1 MIIQNSNERF
11 FASVVKRILVSV
23 SSVSLVAATELPI
36 AFAAPGNY
44 APTKSKVAAAPKKRV
59 AIASRID
66 ATSRIDTVVS
76 ESNVESQASTIS
88 GATASS
94 VVSTTAPSWSDT
106 PTRTSKATVA
116 KATIAKASVAKAPVV
131 KSTVAQTTVAKASV
145 ATASVVKP
153 SVKPAITAKA
163 TPSKAF
169 PSVDKSI
176 VEDKYVDEPDT
187 ETSEPTVVSA
197 TTVTKTE
204 STAVSNTMVTDTE
217 PAAVSETESTKT
229 EPTAVSETTATKT
242 EPTAVSET
250 TVTKTE
256 PTAVSETSVTKT
268 EPTAVS
274 DTTVTK
280 TEPTAVSE
288 TSVTTTEPTAA
299 PETTVTTT
307 EPTAVSE
314 TSMTKSEATSETT
327 AAKTESTTAT
337 EAVPTD
343 AVAVDTKTE
352 KIGAA
357 ESAQIAAVPILGAV
371 STNEPIVIDN
381 DEVIEVESTIKYED
395 LPTDEGKTH
404 VKTGAKF
411 PVVISSEITTK
422 TAKKGDP
429 VEARLKY
436 DLKIG
441 DRLIAKKGAVVN
453 GHINYSLPA
462 RSTMHSLVSPTRW
475 YRNSGCVGISFD
487 EIIDDKGQHLPLVA
501 VPARAARIVK
511 NKGEGREL
519 GINHD
524 GQVVGPLS
532 QQIRYKAIRIG
543 LNAALAPAGA
553 FSFGAMPIALGVIG
567 AANPSF
573 AFMKP
578 VGLNVRHRRIK
589 GFFWGALSG
598 VPGSWLIEDTV
609 VKGQEAVVKPGDEFL
624 AEFQQEFTGEPASE
638 ASMMPNAKS
647 KVHGEVMPDSKKK

>member
-1 MIIQNSNERF
+1 MQNSNERF
-11 FASVVKRILVSV
+11 FASVMKRILVSL
-23 SSVSLVAATELPI
+23 SSVSLIAATELPI
-36 AFAAPGNY
+36 AFAAPSPH
-44 APTKSKVAAAPKKRV
+44 APAKSRAASTPKKRV

-66 ATSRIDTVVS
+66 TTSRIDTVVS
-76 ESNVESQASTIS
+76 ESRNESQSSTIS

-94 VVSTTAPSWSDT
+94 IVPTTAPSWSET
-106 PTRTSKATVA
+106 PTRPSTIGSPAIAKVRSQYAVA
-116 KATIAKASVAKAPVV
+116 KAAPARVAPAKAPPAKVSAANATLAKV
-131 KSTVAQTTVAKASV
+131 STSQAPIA
-145 ATASVVKP
+145 
-153 SVKPAITAKA
+153 PAVTAKA
-163 TPSKAF
+163 AVTE
-169 PSVDKSI
+169 VDKS
-176 VEDKYVDEPDT
+176 VAEDKYVAEP
-187 ETSEPTVVSA
+187 ETKTSDLSVSTSSDGPDLKPALLETTKTEPTAVSE

-204 STAVSNTMVTDTE
+204 STAVSE
-217 PAAVSETESTKT
+217 
-229 EPTAVSETTATKT
+229 TAVTKT

-256 PTAVSETSVTKT
+256 PTALSETTVTKT
-268 EPTAVS
+268 EPAAVS
-274 DTTVTK
+274 ETTVTK
-280 TEPTAVSE
+280 TEPTVVSE
-288 TSVTTTEPTAA
+288 TTVTKTEPSTVSA
-299 PETTVTTT
+299 TTVTTT
-307 EPTAVSE
+307 EPPTVSE
-314 TSMTKSEATSETT
+314 TAVT
-327 AAKTESTTAT
+327 KTEPTTTSGAVTT
-337 EAVPTD
+337 ETVATD
-343 AVAVDTKTE
+343 AKTE

-357 ESAQIAAVPILGAV
+357 DSAQIAAVPILGAV

-381 DEVIEVESTIKYED
+381 DEVVEVESTIKYEE
-395 LPTDEGKTH
+395 LATDEGKTR

-422 TAKKGDP
+422 TSKKGDP

-487 EIIDDKGQHLPLVA
+487 EIIDEKGQHLPLVA

-524 GQVVGPLS
+524 GQVAGPLS

-609 VKGQEAVVKPGDEFL
+609 VRGQEAVIKPGDEFL

-638 ASMMPNAKS
+638 AAMMPNAKS
-647 KVHGEVMPDSKKK
+647 KVHGEVMPDSKKDKK

>member
-1 MIIQNSNERF
+1 MKAE
-11 FASVVKRILVSV
+11 
-23 SSVSLVAATELPI
+23 
-36 AFAAPGNY
+36 
-44 APTKSKVAAAPKKRV
+44 PTTA
-59 AIASRID
+59 
-66 ATSRIDTVVS
+66 VS
-76 ESNVESQASTIS
+76 ETTSAAET
-88 GATASS
+88 TKKTE
-94 VVSTTAPSWSDT
+94 STTVSET
-106 PTRTSKATVA
+106 PVTKT
-116 KATIAKASVAKAPVV
+116 
-131 KSTVAQTTVAKASV
+131 
-145 ATASVVKP
+145 
-153 SVKPAITAKA
+153 
-163 TPSKAF
+163 
-169 PSVDKSI
+169 
-176 VEDKYVDEPDT
+176 
-187 ETSEPTVVSA
+187 EPTTVSA
-197 TTVTKTE
+197 TPVAKTE
-204 STAVSNTMVTDTE
+204 STAVSETSVAKTE
-217 PAAVSETESTKT
+217 STTVSETAVTKSEAT
-229 EPTAVSETTATKT
+229 TVSETA
-242 EPTAVSET
+242 
-250 TVTKTE
+250 VTKTE
-256 PTAVSETSVTKT
+256 PTV
-268 EPTAVS
+268 
-274 DTTVTK
+274 
-280 TEPTAVSE
+280 
-288 TSVTTTEPTAA
+288 
-299 PETTVTTT
+299 
-307 EPTAVSE
+307 
-314 TSMTKSEATSETT
+314 SETT
-327 AAKTESTTAT
+327 AVKTETVTTPDADAASVVTKTESTTST
-337 EAVPTD
+337 ETSADSTTVKTD
-343 AVAVDTKTE
+343 AVAADAKTDKTFAVASDVKTE
-352 KIGAA
+352 KTGAA
-357 ESAQIAAVPILGAV
+357 DSAQLAAVPIFGGV
-371 STNEPIVIDN
+371 STSEPIVIDN
-381 DEVIEVESTIKYED
+381 DEAVEVESTIKYEE
-395 LPTDEGKTH
+395 LPTDEGKTR

-422 TAKKGDP
+422 TSKKGDP

-487 EIIDDKGQHLPLVA
+487 EIIDEKGQHLPLVA

-524 GQVVGPLS
+524 GQVAGPLS

-609 VKGQEAVVKPGDEFL
+609 VKGQEAVIKPGDEFL

-647 KVHGEVMPDSKKK
+647 KVHGQVMPDSKKDKK

>member
-1 MIIQNSNERF
+1 MIIQNSVERF
-11 FASVVKRILVSV
+11 FASVMKRILVSL
-23 SSVSLVAATELPI
+23 SCVSLVASSELPI
-36 AFAAPGNY
+36 AFAATSH
-44 APTKSKVAAAPKKRV
+44 APSKSKVSTAPKKRV
-59 AIASRID
+59 ALASRFD
-66 ATSRIDTVVS
+66 SAVS
-76 ESNVESQASTIS
+76 AGNSEIQAGTTS
-88 GATASS
+88 GATASA
-94 VVSTTAPSWSDT
+94 VVPITAPSWSDT
-106 PTRTSKATVA
+106 PTRTLIGKRPSTITVRPTAHLTTPVA
-116 KATIAKASVAKAPVV
+116 KVSVAPI
-131 KSTVAQTTVAKASV
+131 TTAK
-145 ATASVVKP
+145 SVV
-153 SVKPAITAKA
+153 PA
-163 TPSKAF
+163 
-169 PSVDKSI
+169 VDKSI
-176 VEDKYVDEPDT
+176 AEDKYVAEPDT
-187 ETSEPTVVSA
+187 KDSDLSASALADGADLKPSISETATSKTESTTVSETAVMKTEPTPASE

-204 STAVSNTMVTDTE
+204 
-217 PAAVSETESTKT
+217 
-229 EPTAVSETTATKT
+229 PT
-242 EPTAVSET
+242 PVSET

-256 PTAVSETSVTKT
+256 PTPV
-268 EPTAVS
+268 
-274 DTTVTK
+274 
-280 TEPTAVSE
+280 
-288 TSVTTTEPTAA
+288 
-299 PETTVTTT
+299 
-307 EPTAVSE
+307 
-314 TSMTKSEATSETT
+314 SETT
-327 AAKTESTTAT
+327 AVKTETVTTPDAKAVTEVTKTESTTST
-337 EAVPTD
+337 ETSADSTAVKTD
-343 AVAVDTKTE
+343 AVASESKTD
-352 KIGAA
+352 KTGAA
-357 ESAQIAAVPILGAV
+357 DSAQLAAVPIFGGV
-371 STNEPIVIDN
+371 STSEPIVIDN
-381 DEVIEVESTIKYED
+381 DEAVEVESTIKYEE
-395 LPTDEGKTH
+395 LPTDEGKTR

-422 TAKKGDP
+422 TSKKGDP

-487 EIIDDKGQHLPLVA
+487 EIIDEKGQHLPLVA

-524 GQVVGPLS
+524 GQVAGPLS

-609 VKGQEAVVKPGDEFL
+609 VRGQEAVIKPGDEFL

-647 KVHGEVMPDSKKK
+647 KVHGQVMPDSKKDKK

>member
-1 MIIQNSNERF
+1 MIIQSSVERF
-11 FASVVKRILVSV
+11 FASIMKRILVSL
-23 SSVSLVAATELPI
+23 SCISLVASTGLPM
-36 AFAAPGNY
+36 AFAATSHGPS
-44 APTKSKVAAAPKKRV
+44 KSKVSAAPKKRV
-59 AIASRID
+59 AIASRFD
-66 ATSRIDTVVS
+66 SAVS
-76 ESNVESQASTIS
+76 NGDIESITIS

-94 VVSTTAPSWSDT
+94 AMPITSPSWSET
-106 PTRTSKATVA
+106 PTRTSVVKRASAIVPA
-116 KATIAKASVAKAPVV
+116 VEKSVA
-131 KSTVAQTTVAKASV
+131 
-145 ATASVVKP
+145 
-153 SVKPAITAKA
+153 
-163 TPSKAF
+163 
-169 PSVDKSI
+169 D
-176 VEDKYVDEPDT
+176 DKYVAEPETKDSDVPSPALSDGADLKPTTSETATSKT
-187 ETSEPTVVSA
+187 ETTTRSEITVI
-197 TTVTKTE
+197 
-204 STAVSNTMVTDTE
+204 
-217 PAAVSETESTKT
+217 KT
-229 EPTAVSETTATKT
+229 EPTAVIETVKTESTPLAETTAT
-242 EPTAVSET
+242 TASE
-250 TVTKTE
+250 VTKTE
-256 PTAVSETSVTKT
+256 NTTSAVTK
-268 EPTAVS
+268 ADS
-274 DTTVTK
+274 TV
-280 TEPTAVSE
+280 
-288 TSVTTTEPTAA
+288 VTTDSVAA
-299 PETTVTTT
+299 
-307 EPTAVSE
+307 
-314 TSMTKSEATSETT
+314 
-327 AAKTESTTAT
+327 
-337 EAVPTD
+337 
-343 AVAVDTKTE
+343 DTKTD
-352 KIGAA
+352 KTGAPD
-357 ESAQIAAVPILGAV
+357 SAQLAAVPMFGSV
-371 STNEPIVIDN
+371 SANEPIVIDN
-381 DEVIEVESTIKYED
+381 DEAVEVESTIKYEE

-422 TAKKGDP
+422 TSKKGDP

-462 RSTMHSLVSPTRW
+462 RSTMHSLVSSTRW

-487 EIIDDKGQHLPLVA
+487 EIIDEKGQHLPLVA

-524 GQVVGPLS
+524 GQVAGPLS

-543 LNAALAPAGA
+543 LNAAMAPAGA

-609 VKGQEAVVKPGDEFL
+609 VKGQEAVIKPGDEFL

-647 KVHGEVMPDSKKK
+647 KVHGQVMPDSKKETK